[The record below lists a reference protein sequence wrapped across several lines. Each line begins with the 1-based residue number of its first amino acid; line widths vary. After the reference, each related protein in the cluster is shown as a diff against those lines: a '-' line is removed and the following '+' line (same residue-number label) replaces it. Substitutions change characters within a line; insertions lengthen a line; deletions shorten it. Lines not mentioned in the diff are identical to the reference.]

1 MAAAFFILAVA
12 LMFAGHIFKVKR
24 WGLFISVYEKPLEY
38 NLLNA
43 LAIGHSLNALLPVR
57 TGEIVRVIWAGRRMK
72 NGYSFAL
79 ATVIA
84 DLYVDILTVGI
95 IFFILSFSAEDGS
108 WLQRI
113 FHFYV
118 AAFAVLISATI
129 ITAVFRKPIKS
140 CIRLAAGIFNEKIE
154 YGLLYASYLTAAS
167 IRDIAVRLSKIRFLL
182 YTAGMWAGYLSSYI
196 CFAESV
202 RRQGFAWSGTDV
214 FTALFSGTA
223 LYSVDA
229 RLIPG
234 LAAFLILPL
243 VICGIVSFVLSRS
256 AAQQPSGGRRPLPQ
270 LNKSD
275 RLAFLKTYY
284 KEDNRE
290 HIQSYLGLKEDV
302 TVLEDSS
309 GGSNASAVIVMKYDG
324 EMLFRKY
331 AFDNDGKKLQEQID
345 WILAH
350 QQDIPLPAVARQQ
363 QGSNYVSYDMHCYG
377 SAIGLFR
384 YIHTMPVESSWNILE
399 KALDDIRLG
408 LHARNARPADTETI
422 KSYIKSKVGKNLKI
436 IRENDR
442 FIRQLEEY
450 DEISANGIRL
460 PTLHFYT
467 DMLKDDHLIQV
478 FSHDS
483 YSDIH
488 GDLTI
493 ENIVCLTDSS
503 EIDRREYEGKVLPK
517 DYYFIDPN
525 TGNIHDSPFLD
536 YGKLL
541 QSLHGNYE
549 FLMMVKSV
557 KIDGN
562 NVNYLLTKSESY
574 AEIYQRFR
582 AYLRSRFSREEV
594 LSIYYHEIIHW
605 LRLMPYKIRKN
616 EKLAVVFYTGLLYVL
631 HDVREMENGEA
642 E

>member
-24 WGLFISVYEKPLEY
+24 WGLFISVYEKPADY

-57 TGEIVRVIWAGRRMK
+57 IGDIVRVIWSGRRMK
-72 NGYSFAL
+72 NGYPFAL

-84 DLYVDILTVGI
+84 DIYVDVLTVGI
-95 IFFILSFSAEDGS
+95 IFFALSFTVSGGS
-108 WLQRI
+108 WLQAV
-113 FHFYV
+113 FHFYLAV
-118 AAFAVLISATI
+118 FAVLVVLTVIAALFRKQLKWCIRI
-129 ITAVFRKPIKS
+129 IAAVFNTR
-140 CIRLAAGIFNEKIE
+140 IE
-154 YGLLYASYLTAAS
+154 YGLLYASYLTIAS
-167 IRDIAVRLSKIRFLL
+167 IKDIATRLSKVKFCL
-182 YTAGMWAGYLSSYI
+182 YTAGMWAGYLCSYVS
-196 CFAESV
+196 FAESV
-202 RRQGFAWSGTDV
+202 RSPGFAWSATDV

-223 LYSVDA
+223 LYNVDSS
-229 RLIPG
+229 LIPA
-234 LAAFLILPL
+234 LAAYLILPL
-243 VICGIVSFVLSRS
+243 VICAAVSFALSRRF
-256 AAQQPSGGRRPLPQ
+256 SGDAGGGTRHTLPQ

-284 KEDNRE
+284 REDSRE
-290 HIQSYLGLKEDV
+290 HIQAYLSLNEDV
-302 TVLEDSS
+302 TVIEDNSA
-309 GGSNASAVIVMKYDG
+309 GSNASTLLVMKSDG

-331 AFDNDGKKLQEQID
+331 AFDRDGLKLQEQID

-350 QQDIPLPAVARQQ
+350 QKDIPLPAVVRQQ
-363 QGSNYVSYDMHCYG
+363 KGSNFVSYDMHSYG
-377 SAIGLFR
+377 SAVGLFR
-384 YIHTMPVESSWNILE
+384 YIHTMPVDWSWRILE

-408 LHARNARPADTETI
+408 LHSKNARPADTETI
-422 KSYIKSKVGKNLKI
+422 KSYIKSKVEKNLKI

-442 FIRQLEEY
+442 FIRQLEEFE
-450 DEISANGIRL
+450 EISANGIRL
-460 PTLHFYT
+460 PTLRFYSG
-467 DMLKDDHLIQV
+467 MLTGEHLVPI
-478 FSHDS
+478 FSKDS

-493 ENIVCLTDSS
+493 ENIVCLSDSS
-503 EIDRREYEGKVLPK
+503 EIDRSEYEGKVLPK

-557 KIDGN
+557 KIDGS
-562 NVNYLLTKSESY
+562 NVNYLMTKSEAY
-574 AEIYQRFR
+574 GEIYQKYRE
-582 AYLRSRFSREEV
+582 YLQSRFSKDEV

-631 HDVREMENGEA
+631 HDVWKMENGK
-642 E
+642 

>member
-12 LMFAGHIFKVKR
+12 LMFAGHLFKVRR
-24 WGLFISVYEKPLEY
+24 WGLFISVYEKPLDY

-57 TGEIVRVIWAGRRMK
+57 IGDIVRVIWSGRRMK
-72 NGYSFAL
+72 NGYPFAL

-84 DLYVDILTVGI
+84 DIYVDVLTVGI
-95 IFFILSFSAEDGS
+95 IFFALSFTVSAGS
-108 WLQRI
+108 WLQSV
-113 FHFYV
+113 FHFYLV
-118 AAFAVLISATI
+118 LFAVLVVL
-129 ITAVFRKPIKS
+129 TAIAVVFRKQLKW
-140 CIRLAAGIFNEKIE
+140 CIRMAASIFNTKIE
-154 YGLLYASYLTAAS
+154 YGLLYASYLTIAS
-167 IRDIAVRLSKIRFLL
+167 IKDIVTRLSRIKFLL
-182 YTAGMWAGYLSSYI
+182 YTLGMWAGYLCSYVF
-196 CFAESV
+196 FAESV
-202 RRQGFAWSGTDV
+202 RRMGFAWSGMDV

-223 LYSVDA
+223 LYNVDKG
-229 RLIPG
+229 LIPS
-234 LAAFLILPL
+234 LAAYLILPL
-243 VICGIVSFVLSRS
+243 VICAAVSFVLSRKS
-256 AAQQPSGGRRPLPQ
+256 SDDAGGSTRHTLPQ

-284 KEDNRE
+284 REDSRE
-290 HIQSYLGLKEDV
+290 HIQAYLSLNDDV
-302 TVLEDSS
+302 TVIEDNSA
-309 GGSNASAVIVMKYDG
+309 GSNASTLLVMKSGG

-331 AFDNDGKKLQEQID
+331 AFDKDGVKLQEQID
-345 WILAH
+345 WILKH
-350 QQDIPLPAVARQQ
+350 QKDIPLPVVVSEQKGA
-363 QGSNYVSYDMHCYG
+363 NYVSYDMHSYG
-377 SAIGLFR
+377 SAVGLFR
-384 YIHTMPVESSWNILE
+384 YIHTMPVDWSWRILE

-408 LHARNARPADTETI
+408 LHSRNARPADTETI
-422 KSYIKSKVGKNLKI
+422 KSYIKSKVDKNLKI

-450 DEISANGIRL
+450 GEVSANGIKL
-460 PTLHFYT
+460 PTLHFYNG
-467 DMLKDDHLIQV
+467 MLKEEHLIPI

-493 ENIVCLTDSS
+493 ENIVCLSDSS
-503 EIDRREYEGKVLPK
+503 EIDKSEYQGKVLPK

-557 KIDGN
+557 KIEGN
-562 NVNYLLTKSESY
+562 NVNYLMTKSEAY
-574 AEIYQRFR
+574 GEIYQKFR
-582 AYLRSRFSREEV
+582 EYLQSRFSKEEV

-631 HDVREMENGEA
+631 HEVWKMENGKE
-642 E
+642 

>member
-12 LMFAGHIFKVKR
+12 LMFAGHLFKVKR
-24 WGLFISVYEKPLEY
+24 WGLFISVYEKPADY

-57 TGEIVRVIWAGRRMK
+57 IGDIVRVIWSGRRMK
-72 NGYSFAL
+72 NGYPFAL

-84 DLYVDILTVGI
+84 DIYVDVLTVGI
-95 IFFILSFSAEDGS
+95 IFFALSFTISEGS
-108 WLQRI
+108 WLQTV
-113 FHFYV
+113 FHFYLAV
-118 AAFAVLISATI
+118 FAVLVVLTLIA
-129 ITAVFRKPIKS
+129 AVFRKQLKW
-140 CIRLAAGIFNEKIE
+140 CIRIAASIFNTKIE
-154 YGLLYASYLTAAS
+154 YGLLYASYLAIAS
-167 IRDIAVRLSKIRFLL
+167 IKDIATRLSKVKFCL
-182 YTAGMWAGYLSSYI
+182 YTAGMWAGYLCSYVA
-196 CFAESV
+196 FAESV
-202 RRQGFAWSGTDV
+202 RRMGHVWSGTDV
-214 FTALFSGTA
+214 FTVLFSGTA
-223 LYSVDA
+223 LYNVDSG
-229 RLIPG
+229 LIPS
-234 LAAFLILPL
+234 LAAYLILPL
-243 VICGIVSFVLSRS
+243 VICAAVSFVLSRRF
-256 AAQQPSGGRRPLPQ
+256 SGDAGGGTRHTLPQ

-284 KEDNRE
+284 REDSRE
-290 HIQSYLGLKEDV
+290 HIQAYLSLNDDV
-302 TVLEDSS
+302 TVIEDNSA
-309 GGSNASAVIVMKYDG
+309 GSNASTLLVMKSGG

-331 AFDNDGKKLQEQID
+331 AFDKDGLKLQDQID
-345 WILAH
+345 WILKH
-350 QQDIPLPAVARQQ
+350 QKDIPLPVVVSEQKGA
-363 QGSNYVSYDMHCYG
+363 NYVSYDMHSYG
-377 SAIGLFR
+377 SAVGLFR
-384 YIHTMPVESSWNILE
+384 YIHTMPVDWSWRILE

-408 LHARNARPADTETI
+408 LHSKNARPADAETI
-422 KSYIKSKVGKNLKI
+422 KAYIKSKVDKNLKI
-436 IRENDR
+436 IKENDR

-450 DEISANGIRL
+450 DEIYANGIKL
-460 PTLHFYT
+460 PTLHSYL
-467 DMLKDDHLIQV
+467 DMLSAGHLIPI

-503 EIDRREYEGKVLPK
+503 EIDRSEYEGKILPK

-562 NVNYLLTKSESY
+562 NVNYLMTKSEAY
-574 AEIYQRFR
+574 GEIYQKFR
-582 AYLRSRFSREEV
+582 EYLRSRFSKEEV

-631 HDVREMENGEA
+631 HEVREMENGK
-642 E
+642 